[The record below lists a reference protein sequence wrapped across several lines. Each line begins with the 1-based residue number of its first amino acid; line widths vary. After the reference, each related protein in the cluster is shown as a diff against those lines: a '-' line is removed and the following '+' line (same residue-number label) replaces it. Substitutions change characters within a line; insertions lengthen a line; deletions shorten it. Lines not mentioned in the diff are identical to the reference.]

1 MEDPAFHPWIG
12 GSQPE
17 RDRAYHQGTVWG
29 FPLGA
34 YFRAVLNYFPKEGK
48 QEVRRGLDRLASWM
62 QEGCLFHLA
71 EIYDG
76 AAPVMSKGCYA
87 QAWSVGEILRVYK
100 EIEGKKMNAVVKRT
114 PAEWKSFFESE
125 EFVENFTYEGDD
137 LGVSVKK
144 SRECE
149 MCIRDR
155 LAIVWVIPV
164 LWIALLSFSTQ
175 KGSYVTSFFPKGYT
189 LHNYVRLFTD
199 TQVLDFP
206 QMFKN
211 TFKMCIRD
219 RTKTASKHTSAW

>member
-100 EIEGKKMNAVVKRT
+100 EMEGKKMNAVVKERRRSG
-114 PAEWKSFFESE
+114 KVF
-125 EFVENFTYEGDD
+125 
-137 LGVSVKK
+137 
-144 SRECE
+144 
-149 MCIRDR
+149 
-155 LAIVWVIPV
+155 
-164 LWIALLSFSTQ
+164 
-175 KGSYVTSFFPKGYT
+175 
-189 LHNYVRLFTD
+189 
-199 TQVLDFP
+199 
-206 QMFKN
+206 
-211 TFKMCIRD
+211 
-219 RTKTASKHTSAW
+219 

>member
-1 MEDPAFHPWIG
+1 VKKSFLEKFWMEEEGYLKDVLNGTYEEKQFRCNQVFVLALPFQMMSQKQGQRIVQAVKEKLYTTAGLRSLEMEDPAFHPWIG

-100 EIEGKKMNAVVKRT
+100 EMEGKKR
-114 PAEWKSFFESE
+114 
-125 EFVENFTYEGDD
+125 
-137 LGVSVKK
+137 
-144 SRECE
+144 RE
-149 MCIRDR
+149 RR
-155 LAIVWVIPV
+155 
-164 LWIALLSFSTQ
+164 
-175 KGSYVTSFFPKGYT
+175 
-189 LHNYVRLFTD
+189 
-199 TQVLDFP
+199 
-206 QMFKN
+206 
-211 TFKMCIRD
+211 
-219 RTKTASKHTSAW
+219 